1 MFPLLAGPTYFAS
14 GGNPVIFYSTV
25 AGILSGAVAGDHVSP
40 ISDTTVLTSL
50 ATDCDLLKHVLTQSP
65 YVFVTVV
72 VCILVGTL
80 PVG

>member
-1 MFPLLAGPTYFAS
+1 MFPLLVGPTYFAS

-65 YVFVTVV
+65 YVIVIVII
-72 VCILVGTL
+72 CILVGTL